1 MSRKNKKCDGFLL
14 AEMIVSITILGILL
28 VGLALSLHGFAK
40 FNRYQLVRQRCIAAA
55 QAELDS
61 ITATGRAI
69 RDEDFKRLW
78 PKLSVSVKKSPGT
91 GKWEP
96 MQLVEVT
103 ATDKSHRKEVKIQLS
118 RYVHRDPIL
127 PDNTKGAP
135 AASILRSKTAGVA
148 KEGL

>member
-1 MSRKNKKCDGFLL
+1 VSSKDKKYDGFLL
-14 AEMIVSITILGILL
+14 TEIIVAIAILGILL

-40 FNRYQLVRQRCIAAA
+40 FNHYQLVRQRCIAAA

-61 ITATGRAI
+61 ITATGKPI

-103 ATDKSHRKEVKIQLS
+103 AAGKSYRKEVKIQLS
-118 RYVHRDPIL
+118 RYVQGNPIL